1 MENPVSTNVAMEA
14 QASGAEKKAGT
25 SLQQFVGFSLAEV
38 DYAFEIRRIQEIILM
53 PPVTR
58 IPQMPDWID
67 GLINL
72 RGSVIPVV
80 NMRKRF
86 ELEPRASDE
95 YTRIIVLNHSGKTI
109 GVVVDSVS
117 RVIKL
122 TNDEIQPPPVTI
134 NSQERACL
142 QGVAKVDDRLVVI
155 LDVDRLLMMEGL
167 KNAMEVVNR
176 PG

>member
-80 NMRKRF
+80 RF
-86 ELEPRASDE
+86 
-95 YTRIIVLNHSGKTI
+95 
-109 GVVVDSVS
+109 
-117 RVIKL
+117 
-122 TNDEIQPPPVTI
+122 
-134 NSQERACL
+134 C
-142 QGVAKVDDRLVVI
+142 
-155 LDVDRLLMMEGL
+155 
-167 KNAMEVVNR
+167 
-176 PG
+176 